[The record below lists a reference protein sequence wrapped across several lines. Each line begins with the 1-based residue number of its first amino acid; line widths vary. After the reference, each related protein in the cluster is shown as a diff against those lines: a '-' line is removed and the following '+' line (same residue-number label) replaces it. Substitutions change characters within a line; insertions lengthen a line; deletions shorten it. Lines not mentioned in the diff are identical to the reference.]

1 MKHDDAYNLGKLKS
15 ATDSVIHG
23 LVSVYSFYI
32 GAKIKLPI
40 MVERLLYE

>member
-1 MKHDDAYNLGKLKS
+1 MKHDDAYNSGKLKF

-23 LVSVYSFYI
+23 LVSVFSFYI
-32 GAKIKLPI
+32 GAKMKFPI